1 MVMMSF
7 ATRMEPR
14 SILLGGSSSPLP
26 LSASCC
32 CCSCSSSSWVSSSS
46 SSWGAVVF
54 SGLFC
59 LLREVFFL
67 LRFARRAW
75 MVDVDVE
82 PELSNELV
90 DLQFGAVFEP

>member
-32 CCSCSSSSWVSSSS
+32 CSSSSSWVSSS

>member
-1 MVMMSF
+1 M
-7 ATRMEPR
+7 
-14 SILLGGSSSPLP
+14 
-26 LSASCC
+26 
-32 CCSCSSSSWVSSSS
+32 
-46 SSWGAVVF
+46 VF

>member
-14 SILLGGSSSPLP
+14 SILLEGSSSLP
-26 LSASCC
+26 LSASSCCC
-32 CCSCSSSSWVSSSS
+32 CCSSSSSWVSSS

>member
-14 SILLGGSSSPLP
+14 SILLGGSSSLP

-32 CCSCSSSSWVSSSS
+32 CSSSSWVSPSS

>member
-14 SILLGGSSSPLP
+14 SILLGGSSSLP

-32 CCSCSSSSWVSSSS
+32 SSSSSSWVSSSS

-90 DLQFGAVFEP
+90 DL

>member
-14 SILLGGSSSPLP
+14 SILLGGSSSLP

-32 CCSCSSSSWVSSSS
+32 CCCSSSSWVSSSSS

>member
-14 SILLGGSSSPLP
+14 SILSGGSSSLP

-32 CCSCSSSSWVSSSS
+32 CSSSSSWVSPSSS

>member
-14 SILLGGSSSPLP
+14 SILLGGSSSLP
-26 LSASCC
+26 LSAFCC
-32 CCSCSSSSWVSSSS
+32 CCSSSSSSS

>member
-14 SILLGGSSSPLP
+14 SILLEGSSLLP

-32 CCSCSSSSWVSSSS
+32 CSSSSWVSSSS